1 MTKILIVDDDEKM
14 ISLYRDIL
22 SKKGF
27 NVLTSTNGKGGLK
40 LAIQEVP
47 SLILLDVMV
56 PGISGSDVIDSL
68 QRNERTRDIPVIFL
82 TSLVTEEEVFDSKGE
97 IGGRL
102 YLSKSTGKKEL
113 IRRIRE
119 VIGSEKYSIS

>member
-1 MTKILIVDDDEKM
+1 MAKILIVDDDEKM
-14 ISLYRDIL
+14 ITLYRDIL
-22 SKKGF
+22 SKEGF
-27 NVLTSTNGKGGLK
+27 NVLTSTNGKDGLK

-47 SLILLDVMV
+47 SLILLDVMM
-56 PGISGSDVIDSL
+56 PEISGTDVIDSL
-68 QRNERTRDIPVIFL
+68 MRNERTRNIPVIFL

-102 YLSKSTGKKEL
+102 YISKSAGKKEL
-113 IRRIRE
+113 LRRIRE

>member
-14 ISLYRDIL
+14 ITLYRDIL
-22 SKKGF
+22 SIEGF
-27 NVLTSTNGKGGLK
+27 NVLTSTNGKDALK
-40 LAIQEVP
+40 LAVQEIP
-47 SLILLDVMV
+47 SLILLDVMM
-56 PGISGSDVIDSL
+56 PEISGTDVVDSL
-68 QRNERTRDIPVIFL
+68 IRNERTRDIPVIFL

-119 VIGSEKYSIS
+119 VIGN

>member
-1 MTKILIVDDDEKM
+1 MAKILIVDDDEKM
-14 ISLYRDIL
+14 ITLYRDIL
-22 SKKGF
+22 SKEGL
-27 NVLTSTNGKGGLK
+27 NVLTSTNGKDGLK

-47 SLILLDVMV
+47 SLILLDVMM
-56 PGISGSDVIDSL
+56 PEISGTDVIDSL
-68 QRNERTRDIPVIFL
+68 MRNERTRNIPVIFL

-102 YLSKSTGKKEL
+102 YISKSAGKKEL
-113 IRRIRE
+113 LRRIRE